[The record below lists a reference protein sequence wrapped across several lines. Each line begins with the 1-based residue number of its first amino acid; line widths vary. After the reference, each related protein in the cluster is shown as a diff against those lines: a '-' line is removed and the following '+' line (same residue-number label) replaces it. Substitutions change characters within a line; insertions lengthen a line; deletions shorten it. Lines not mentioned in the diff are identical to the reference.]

1 MDSRL
6 EVLGKVDPVS
16 TTSPSPSRPE
26 QDADQQRPAL
36 TRGGAV
42 SRADGSEL
50 FEMVYDELRALARS
64 WFRHQPKHHT
74 LQPTALVHE
83 AFLRLADVAPERV
96 KDRTHFLATAASAMR
111 QILVDHARRR
121 NAQKRGAGRS
131 RVPLDG
137 VTLSNGESELDLEVL
152 HQSLEDLER
161 LNPRQSRIVEL
172 RFFGGLTVAE
182 TALVLGIGERTVK
195 LDWQF
200 ARAWLLNE
208 CQRRGHPE

>member
-1 MDSRL
+1 MVTRSSSPFVP
-6 EVLGKVDPVS
+6 EPGASALGAADRDGAAR
-16 TTSPSPSRPE
+16 PSSGQASERRHP
-26 QDADQQRPAL
+26 
-36 TRGGAV
+36 G
-42 SRADGSEL
+42 GSEL
-50 FEMVYDELRALARS
+50 FETVYDELRALARS
-64 WFRHQPKHHT
+64 WFRRQPKHHT

-111 QILVDHARRR
+111 QILVDHSRRR

-131 RVPLDG
+131 RIPLDG
-137 VTLSNGESELDLEVL
+137 VALTHGESELDLEVL

-172 RFFGGLTVAE
+172 RFFGGLTVVE
-182 TALVLGIGERTVK
+182 TAEVLGIGERTVK

-200 ARAWLLNE
+200 ARAWLLSE
-208 CQRRGHPE
+208 CQRRSQQE